1 MTTAI
6 APATQTA
13 RRIRLP
19 RFAAVPK
26 APASDHVLLAEVAIV
41 FLVTLGT
48 SSVGSAIDL
57 ANILNRAPA
66 GNTPFLVFIPGHTA
80 LSVTLASA
88 YLLVHAIGVVGLV
101 VYMLYRSR
109 ERVRS
114 IGLSF
119 DRWRRDIMLIIPYA
133 LLGLVLLRV
142 GFLAPLA
149 GATSAQSPGPLPV
162 PAPYAW
168 VAVLRSL
175 EAGLVEEFV
184 VLAFVITRLRQIGVH
199 PVAVIWI
206 SALLRA
212 SYHLEYGTAALGPLL
227 FGVGFAIVYMVT
239 RRLAPAIAVHAGYD
253 IFVSFQNFAFS

>member
-6 APATQTA
+6 APATP
-13 RRIRLP
+13 RRRLFRVP
-19 RFAAVPK
+19 RLAAVPT
-26 APASDHVLLAEVAIV
+26 APASDHVLLAEIVVV

-57 ANILNRAPA
+57 ANILNRVPTYD
-66 GNTPFLVFIPGHTA
+66 TPFVVFIPGHMA

-88 YLLVHAIGVVGLV
+88 YLLVHVVGVVGLV

-109 ERVRS
+109 ESVRS

-119 DRWRRDIMLIIPYA
+119 GRWRRDIVLVIPYA
-133 LLGLVLLRV
+133 LLGLILLRV

-149 GATSAQSPGPLPV
+149 GATAAQSTGRLPV
-162 PAPYAW
+162 PAPFAW
-168 VAVLRSL
+168 VAVLRSV

-199 PVAVIWI
+199 PIAVIWI

-212 SYHLEYGTAALGPLL
+212 SYHLEYGAAALGPLL
-227 FGVGFAIVYMVT
+227 FGVGFGIVYMVT

-253 IFVSFQNFAFS
+253 VFVSFQNFAFT

>member
-6 APATQTA
+6 APATRTP
-13 RRIRLP
+13 RRVRLP
-19 RFAAVPK
+19 RLAAVPA
-26 APASDHVLLAEVAIV
+26 APAADHVLLAEVAVV

-57 ANILNRAPA
+57 ANVLNRVRT
-66 GNTPFLVFIPGHTA
+66 GDTPFIVFIPGHTA

-88 YLLVHAIGVVGLV
+88 LLLVHAIGVVGLV

-119 DRWRRDIMLIIPYA
+119 DRWRRDLLLIIPYA
-133 LLGLVLLRV
+133 LLGLVLLRI
-142 GFLAPLA
+142 GFLAPQA
-149 GATSAQSPGPLPV
+149 GAVSQSAGPLPV

-199 PVAVIWI
+199 PLAVIWI
-206 SALLRA
+206 SAMLRA
-212 SYHLEYGTAALGPLL
+212 SYHLEYGWAAAGPLL
-227 FGVGFAIVYMVT
+227 FGVGYGIVYMIT

-253 IFVSFQNFAFS
+253 VFVSFQNFAFS